1 MYLSFTPRF
10 LQNMFSDLVWR
21 IDSHE
26 ADIYLTFD
34 DGPIPEVTP
43 WVLDQLDEYHA
54 KATFF
59 CVGQNI
65 DRFPHIFNEVK
76 SRGHAIGNHTYNHL
90 SGWANDNTDYL
101 LNIRKGAMV
110 SGSRLF
116 RPPYGR
122 LRPSQ
127 TRFIKHHY
135 KIVMWDVLS
144 GDFDPQLSAEAC
156 YQNVIKNTRQGSI
169 IVFHDS
175 LKSEK
180 KLHSVL
186 PRVLEYFTIQGYNF
200 KALESSELI
209 PASGQLMYEENNY
222 ELQKTNYEF

>member
-1 MYLSFTPRF
+1 MYLSFTPKF

-21 IDSHE
+21 IESHE
-26 ADIYLTFD
+26 PTIYLTFD

-43 WVLDQLDEYHA
+43 WVLDVLDEFHA

-59 CVGQNI
+59 CVGQNVES
-65 DRFPHIFNEVK
+65 FPQIFQEVK
-76 SRGHAIGNHTYNHL
+76 DRGHGIGNHTFNHI
-90 SGWANDNTDYL
+90 SGWASDNRDYI
-101 LNIRKGAMV
+101 LNVRKGAIA

-127 TRFIKHHY
+127 TRFLKQHY

-144 GDFDPQLSAEAC
+144 GDFDPQLSAHAC
-156 YQNVIKNTRQGSI
+156 YQNVIKNTREGSI

-175 LKSEK
+175 LKSVD
-180 KLHSVL
+180 KLYSVL
-186 PRVLEYFTIQGYNF
+186 PKVLEYFTLQGYNF
-200 KALESSELI
+200 KAIEPLDLLPASRQLIYSESS
-209 PASGQLMYEENNY
+209 Y
-222 ELQKTNYEF
+222 